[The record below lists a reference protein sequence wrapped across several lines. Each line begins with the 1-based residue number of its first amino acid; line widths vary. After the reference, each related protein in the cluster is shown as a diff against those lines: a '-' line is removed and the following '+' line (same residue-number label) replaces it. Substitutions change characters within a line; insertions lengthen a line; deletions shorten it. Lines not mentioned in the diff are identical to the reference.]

1 MTHPPLRH
9 GVAKP
14 PLRPVGGV
22 CAQETEDFVN
32 KRTIKL
38 SLSTVSLAILS
49 VAVQAQ
55 STQTTGLAA
64 AVQQAINQNPEV
76 TARLNALR
84 AAGNEVEVAR
94 GQYLPSV
101 DLSASV
107 GRDNDRITSRSP
119 ASQSLSRTGLALSAS
134 QILWNGMA
142 TTKEV
147 TRLDHARLT
156 RYFEFLGTTEETALE
171 ATRAYLDVER
181 YRKLVS
187 LAEDNYVQ
195 HKYAFNQ
202 LQTKFKAGVGR
213 GVDAE
218 QANARLALAESNL
231 TTEQANLHDV
241 STRYLRIVGDV
252 PAASTDNG
260 GADLSKGIPPSNL
273 ETIQQALAK
282 HPSISAAVENM
293 RAAQAQAQGVESSY
307 QPTVEARL
315 RTGVGNNFDGVQD
328 QKRDSSAEIVLN
340 WNLFNG
346 GSDKARVRQYA
357 DLLNQ
362 AADQRDRACRDVRQT
377 VAIAH
382 NDIRKLQDQLL
393 ALDRNVLAIE
403 KARDAYRQQFDIGQ
417 RSLLD
422 LLNAENELY
431 TAKRSYAN
439 AEFDLQL
446 AYARTQAARYSLTT
460 TLGLAPAADDTQDL
474 PQDWQAADDAA
485 QRCPVTAVD
494 VKAISLSDLDA
505 RARKLS
511 VPVMAAAPVAVAP
524 SAPAPAA
531 SPAVATVQQRLRDW
545 ADAWMAKDVDG
556 YLGFYAKDF
565 APSRS
570 TRAKWT
576 QERRRLVSKTGTI
589 ELTLDNIQSQAQG
602 DAVVTR
608 FDQKYTS
615 SNFQDRSVKVL
626 TWKQIDGKWV
636 IVKESN
642 R

>member
-1 MTHPPLRH
+1 M
-9 GVAKP
+9 
-14 PLRPVGGV
+14 
-22 CAQETEDFVN
+22 N
-32 KRTIKL
+32 KKTIKL
-38 SLSTVSLAILS
+38 SLSSLSLAILS
-49 VAVQAQ
+49 VAAHAQ
-55 STQTTGLAA
+55 STQPTGLAA
-64 AVQQAINQNPEV
+64 AVQQAINNNPDV

-84 AAGNEVEVAR
+84 AAANEVDVAR

-107 GRDNDRITSRSP
+107 GRDSDRITSRSP
-119 ASQSLSRTGLALSAS
+119 ASQSLSRNGLALSAS
-134 QILWNGMA
+134 QILWDGMA
-142 TTKEV
+142 TSKEV
-147 TRLDHARLT
+147 SRLGHARLT
-156 RYFEFLGTTEETALE
+156 RYFEFLGATEETALE

-195 HKYAFNQ
+195 HKYAFEQ

-241 STRYLRIVGDV
+241 SARYLRIVGDLP
-252 PAASTDNG
+252 PASSAAVNPQ
-260 GADLSKGIPPSNL
+260 LSKGILPANID
-273 ETIQQALAK
+273 TINQALAQ
-282 HPSISAAVENM
+282 HPSISAAIENL
-293 RAAQAQAQGVESSY
+293 RAAQAQAQGAESRY
-307 QPTVEARL
+307 QPTVEARV
-315 RTGVGNNFDGVQD
+315 RTGVGKNFDGVQD
-328 QKRDSSAEIVLN
+328 QKRDSSAEILLN

-357 DLLNQ
+357 DLINQ

-382 NDIRKLQDQLL
+382 NDIRKLQDQLV

-439 AEFDLQL
+439 AETDLQL
-446 AYARTQAARYSLTT
+446 AYARTQAAKYSLTS
-460 TLGLAPAADDTQDL
+460 TLGLSREAEGTQEL
-474 PQDWQAADDAA
+474 VQDWQAADDAA
-485 QRCPVTAVD
+485 QRCPVTAID
-494 VKAISLSDLDA
+494 VKATSLGELDA
-505 RARKLS
+505 RARKLA
-511 VPVMAAAPVAVAP
+511 VPALTAAPVVAAP
-524 SAPAPAA
+524 SAPAPVA

-556 YLGFYAKDF
+556 YLSFYAKDF

-570 TRAKWT
+570 TSAKWIA
-576 QERRRLVSKTGTI
+576 ERRRLVSKTGTI
-589 ELTLDNIQSQAQG
+589 ELTLDDIQTQAQG

-608 FDQKYTS
+608 FQQKYNS
-615 SNFQDRSVKVL
+615 SNYKDNSVKVL

>member
-1 MTHPPLRH
+1 
-9 GVAKP
+9 
-14 PLRPVGGV
+14 
-22 CAQETEDFVN
+22 VN
-32 KRTIKL
+32 HKTIKL
-38 SLSTVSLAILS
+38 SLSSLSLAILS
-49 VAVQAQ
+49 VTAHAQ
-55 STQTTGLAA
+55 STQATGLAA
-64 AVQQAINQNPEV
+64 AVQQAINNNPDV

-84 AAGNEVEVAR
+84 AAGNEVDVAR

-107 GRDNDRITSRSP
+107 GRDNDRITSRTP

-134 QILWNGMA
+134 QILWDGLA
-142 TTKEV
+142 TSKEV
-147 TRLDHARLT
+147 SRLGHARLT
-156 RYFEFLGTTEETALE
+156 RYFEFLGATEETALE

-195 HKYAFNQ
+195 HKYAFDQ

-241 STRYLRIVGDV
+241 SARYLRIVGEL
-252 PAASTDNG
+252 PAATTAVVDNQL
-260 GADLSKGIPPSNL
+260 LSKGIQPANVD
-273 ETIQQALAK
+273 TINQALAK
-282 HPSISAAVENM
+282 HPSISAAIENL
-293 RAAQAQAQGVESSY
+293 RAAQAQAQGAESRY
-307 QPTVEARL
+307 QPTVEARV
-315 RTGVGNNFDGVQD
+315 RTGVGKNFDGVQD
-328 QKRDSSAEIVLN
+328 QKRDSSAEILLN

-357 DLLNQ
+357 DLINQ

-382 NDIRKLQDQLL
+382 NDIRKLQDQLV

-439 AEFDLQL
+439 AESDLQL
-446 AYARTQAARYSLTT
+446 AYARTQAARHSLTS
-460 TLGLAPAADDTQDL
+460 TLGLSREADGTQEL
-474 PQDWQAADDAA
+474 VQDWQAANDAA
-485 QRCPVTAVD
+485 QRCPVTAID
-494 VKAISLSDLDA
+494 VKTTSLGELDA
-505 RARKLS
+505 RARKLA
-511 VPVMAAAPVAVAP
+511 VPTLTPAPVVAAP
-524 SAPAPAA
+524 SAPP
-531 SPAVATVQQRLRDW
+531 PAVTPAVSSVQQRLRDW
-545 ADAWMAKDVDG
+545 ADTWMAKDVEG
-556 YLGFYAKDF
+556 YLNFYAKDF
-565 APSRS
+565 TPTRS
-570 TRAKWT
+570 TSAKWIE
-576 QERRRLVSKTGTI
+576 ERRRLVSKTGKI
-589 ELTLDNIQSQAQG
+589 ELVLDNIQTQAQG

-608 FDQKYTS
+608 FEQKYNS
-615 SNFQDRSVKVL
+615 SNYKDVSIKVL
-626 TWKQIDGKWV
+626 TWKQIDGKWL

>member
-1 MTHPPLRH
+1 MN
-9 GVAKP
+9 
-14 PLRPVGGV
+14 
-22 CAQETEDFVN
+22 N
-32 KRTIKL
+32 KTIKL
-38 SLSTVSLAILS
+38 SLSALSLAILS
-49 VAVQAQ
+49 VAAHAQ
-55 STQTTGLAA
+55 STQPTGLAA
-64 AVQQAINQNPEV
+64 AVQQAINNNPDV

-84 AAGNEVEVAR
+84 AAGNEVDVAR

-107 GRDNDRITSRSP
+107 GRDSDRITSRSP

-142 TTKEV
+142 TSKEV
-147 TRLDHARLT
+147 SRLGHARLT
-156 RYFEFLGTTEETALE
+156 RYFEFLGATEDTALE

-181 YRKLVS
+181 YRKLVVQ
-187 LAEDNYVQ
+187 AEDNYVQ
-195 HKYAFNQ
+195 HKYAFDQ

-241 STRYLRIVGDV
+241 SARYLRIVGEL
-252 PAASTDNG
+252 PAATTGAVDNQ
-260 GADLSKGIPPSNL
+260 LSKGILPANVD
-273 ETIQQALAK
+273 TINQALAK
-282 HPSISAAVENM
+282 HPSISAAIENL
-293 RAAQAQAQGVESSY
+293 RAAQAQVQGAESRY

-315 RTGVGNNFDGVQD
+315 RTGVGKNFDGVQD
-328 QKRDSSAEIVLN
+328 QKRDSSAELLLN

-362 AADQRDRACRDVRQT
+362 AADQRDRACRDVRQN

-382 NDIRKLQDQLL
+382 NDIRKLQDQLV

-439 AEFDLQL
+439 AESDLQL
-446 AYARTQAARYSLTT
+446 AYARTQAAKHSLTS
-460 TLGLAPAADDTQDL
+460 TLGLSREADGTQEL
-474 PQDWQAADDAA
+474 VQDWQAADDAA
-485 QRCPVTAVD
+485 QRCPVTAID
-494 VKAISLSDLDA
+494 VKATSLGELDA
-505 RARKLS
+505 RARKLA
-511 VPVMAAAPVAVAP
+511 VPALAAAPVVAAP
-524 SAPAPAA
+524 SAPAPDA

-556 YLGFYAKDF
+556 YLSFYAKDF

-570 TRAKWT
+570 TSAKWI

-589 ELTLDNIQSQAQG
+589 ALTLDNIQTQAQG
-602 DAVVTR
+602 EAVVTR

-615 SNFQDRSVKVL
+615 NNYQDRSVKVL

>member
-1 MTHPPLRH
+1 M
-9 GVAKP
+9 
-14 PLRPVGGV
+14 
-22 CAQETEDFVN
+22 N
-32 KRTIKL
+32 KKTIKL
-38 SLSTVSLAILS
+38 SLSSLSLAILS
-49 VAVQAQ
+49 VAAHAQ
-55 STQTTGLAA
+55 STQPTGLAA
-64 AVQQAINQNPEV
+64 AVQQAINNNPDV

-84 AAGNEVEVAR
+84 AAANEVDVAR

-107 GRDNDRITSRSP
+107 GRDSDRITSRSP
-119 ASQSLSRTGLALSAS
+119 ASQSLSRNGLALSAS
-134 QILWNGMA
+134 QILWDGMA
-142 TTKEV
+142 TSKEV
-147 TRLDHARLT
+147 SRLGHARLT
-156 RYFEFLGTTEETALE
+156 RYFEFLGATEETALE

-195 HKYAFNQ
+195 HKYAFDQ

-241 STRYLRIVGDV
+241 SARYLRIVGDLP
-252 PAASTDNG
+252 PASSAAVNPQ
-260 GADLSKGIPPSNL
+260 LSKGILPANID
-273 ETIQQALAK
+273 TINQALAQ
-282 HPSISAAVENM
+282 HPSISAAIENL
-293 RAAQAQAQGVESSY
+293 RAAQAQAQGAESRY
-307 QPTVEARL
+307 QPTVEARV
-315 RTGVGNNFDGVQD
+315 RTGVGKNFDGVQD
-328 QKRDSSAEIVLN
+328 QKRDSSAEILLN

-357 DLLNQ
+357 DLINQ

-382 NDIRKLQDQLL
+382 NDIRKLQDQLV

-439 AEFDLQL
+439 AETDLQL
-446 AYARTQAARYSLTT
+446 AYARTQAAKYSLTS
-460 TLGLAPAADDTQDL
+460 TLGLSREAEGTQEL
-474 PQDWQAADDAA
+474 VQDWQAADDAA
-485 QRCPVTAVD
+485 QRCPVTAID
-494 VKAISLSDLDA
+494 VKATSLGELDA
-505 RARKLS
+505 RARKLA
-511 VPVMAAAPVAVAP
+511 VPALTAAPVVAAP
-524 SAPAPAA
+524 SAPAPVA

-556 YLGFYAKDF
+556 YLSFYAKDF

-570 TRAKWT
+570 TSAKWIA
-576 QERRRLVSKTGTI
+576 ERRRLVSKTGTI
-589 ELTLDNIQSQAQG
+589 ELTLDDIQTQAQG

-608 FDQKYTS
+608 FQQKYNS
-615 SNFQDRSVKVL
+615 SNYKDNSVKVL
-626 TWKQIDGKWV
+626 TWKQIDGKWL

>member
-1 MTHPPLRH
+1 MN
-9 GVAKP
+9 
-14 PLRPVGGV
+14 
-22 CAQETEDFVN
+22 N
-32 KRTIKL
+32 KTIKL
-38 SLSTVSLAILS
+38 SLSALSLAILS
-49 VAVQAQ
+49 VAAHAQ
-55 STQTTGLAA
+55 STQPTGLAA
-64 AVQQAINQNPEV
+64 AVQQAINNNPDV

-84 AAGNEVEVAR
+84 AAGNEVDVAR

-107 GRDNDRITSRSP
+107 GRDSDRITSRSP

-142 TTKEV
+142 TSKEV
-147 TRLDHARLT
+147 SRLGHARLT
-156 RYFEFLGTTEETALE
+156 RYFEFLGATEDTALE

-181 YRKLVS
+181 YRKLVVQ
-187 LAEDNYVQ
+187 AEDNYVQ
-195 HKYAFNQ
+195 HKYAFDQ

-241 STRYLRIVGDV
+241 SARYLRIVGEL
-252 PAASTDNG
+252 PAATTGAVDNQ
-260 GADLSKGIPPSNL
+260 LSKGILPANVD
-273 ETIQQALAK
+273 TINQALAK
-282 HPSISAAVENM
+282 HPSISAAIENL
-293 RAAQAQAQGVESSY
+293 RAAQAQVQGAESRY

-315 RTGVGNNFDGVQD
+315 RTGVGKNFDGVQD
-328 QKRDSSAEIVLN
+328 QKRDSSAELLLN

-362 AADQRDRACRDVRQT
+362 AADQRDRACRDVRQN

-382 NDIRKLQDQLL
+382 NDIRKLQDQLV

-439 AEFDLQL
+439 AESDLQL
-446 AYARTQAARYSLTT
+446 AYARTQAAKHSLTS
-460 TLGLAPAADDTQDL
+460 TLGLSREADGTQEL
-474 PQDWQAADDAA
+474 VQDWQAADDAA
-485 QRCPVTAVD
+485 QRCPVTAID
-494 VKAISLSDLDA
+494 VKATSLGELDA
-505 RARKLS
+505 RARKLA
-511 VPVMAAAPVAVAP
+511 VPALAAAPVVVTP
-524 SAPAPAA
+524 SAPAPDA

-556 YLGFYAKDF
+556 YLSFYAKDF

-570 TRAKWT
+570 TSAKWI

-589 ELTLDNIQSQAQG
+589 ALTLDNIQTQAQG

-615 SNFQDRSVKVL
+615 NNYQDRSVKVL

>member
-1 MTHPPLRH
+1 
-9 GVAKP
+9 
-14 PLRPVGGV
+14 
-22 CAQETEDFVN
+22 
-32 KRTIKL
+32 
-38 SLSTVSLAILS
+38 VSLAILS

>member
-1 MTHPPLRH
+1 M
-9 GVAKP
+9 
-14 PLRPVGGV
+14 
-22 CAQETEDFVN
+22 N
-32 KRTIKL
+32 KKTIKL
-38 SLSTVSLAILS
+38 SLSSLSLAILS
-49 VAVQAQ
+49 VAAHAQ
-55 STQTTGLAA
+55 STQPTGLAA
-64 AVQQAINQNPEV
+64 AVQQAINNNPDV

-84 AAGNEVEVAR
+84 AAANEVDVAR

-107 GRDNDRITSRSP
+107 GRDSDRITSRSP
-119 ASQSLSRTGLALSAS
+119 ASQSLSRNGLALSAS
-134 QILWNGMA
+134 QILWDGMA
-142 TTKEV
+142 TSKEV
-147 TRLDHARLT
+147 SRLGHARLT
-156 RYFEFLGTTEETALE
+156 RYFEFLGATEETALE

-195 HKYAFNQ
+195 HKYAFDQ

-241 STRYLRIVGDV
+241 SARYLRIVGDLP
-252 PAASTDNG
+252 PASSAAVNPQ
-260 GADLSKGIPPSNL
+260 LSKGILPANID
-273 ETIQQALAK
+273 TINQALAQ
-282 HPSISAAVENM
+282 HPSISAAIENL
-293 RAAQAQAQGVESSY
+293 RAAQAQAQGAESRY
-307 QPTVEARL
+307 QPTVEARV
-315 RTGVGNNFDGVQD
+315 RTGVGKNFDGVQD
-328 QKRDSSAEIVLN
+328 QKRDSSAEILLN

-357 DLLNQ
+357 DLINQ

-382 NDIRKLQDQLL
+382 NDIRKLQDQLV

-439 AEFDLQL
+439 AETDLQL
-446 AYARTQAARYSLTT
+446 AYARTQAAKYSLTS
-460 TLGLAPAADDTQDL
+460 TLGLSREAEGTQEL
-474 PQDWQAADDAA
+474 VQDWQAADDAA
-485 QRCPVTAVD
+485 QRCPVTAID
-494 VKAISLSDLDA
+494 VKATSLGELDA
-505 RARKLS
+505 RARKLA
-511 VPVMAAAPVAVAP
+511 VPALTAAPVVAAP
-524 SAPAPAA
+524 SAPAPVA

-556 YLGFYAKDF
+556 YLSFYAKDF

-570 TRAKWT
+570 TSAKWIA
-576 QERRRLVSKTGTI
+576 ERRRLVSKTGTI
-589 ELTLDNIQSQAQG
+589 ALTLDDIQTQAQG

-608 FDQKYTS
+608 FQQKYNS
-615 SNFQDRSVKVL
+615 SNYKDNSVKVL
-626 TWKQIDGKWV
+626 TWKQIDGKWL

>member
-1 MTHPPLRH
+1 MSAL
-9 GVAKP
+9 
-14 PLRPVGGV
+14 
-22 CAQETEDFVN
+22 
-32 KRTIKL
+32 
-38 SLSTVSLAILS
+38 SLAILS
-49 VAVQAQ
+49 VAAHAQ
-55 STQTTGLAA
+55 STQPTGLAA
-64 AVQQAINQNPEV
+64 AVQQAINNNPDV

-84 AAGNEVEVAR
+84 AAGNEVDVAR

-107 GRDNDRITSRSP
+107 GRDSDRITSRSP

-142 TTKEV
+142 TSKEV
-147 TRLDHARLT
+147 SRLGHARLT
-156 RYFEFLGTTEETALE
+156 RYFEFLGATEDTALE

-181 YRKLVS
+181 YRKLVVQ
-187 LAEDNYVQ
+187 AEDNYVQ
-195 HKYAFNQ
+195 HKYAFDQ

-241 STRYLRIVGDV
+241 SARYLRIVGEL
-252 PAASTDNG
+252 PAATTGAVDNQ
-260 GADLSKGIPPSNL
+260 LSKGILPANVD
-273 ETIQQALAK
+273 TINQALAK
-282 HPSISAAVENM
+282 HPSISAAIENL
-293 RAAQAQAQGVESSY
+293 RAAQAQVQGAESRY

-315 RTGVGNNFDGVQD
+315 RTGVGKNFDGVQD
-328 QKRDSSAEIVLN
+328 QKRDSSAELLLN

-362 AADQRDRACRDVRQT
+362 TADQRDRACRDVRQN

-382 NDIRKLQDQLL
+382 NDIRKLQDQLV

-439 AEFDLQL
+439 AESDLQL
-446 AYARTQAARYSLTT
+446 AYARTQAAKHSLTS
-460 TLGLAPAADDTQDL
+460 TLGLSREADGTQEL
-474 PQDWQAADDAA
+474 VQDWQAADDAA
-485 QRCPVTAVD
+485 QRCPVTAID
-494 VKAISLSDLDA
+494 VKATSLGELDA
-505 RARKLS
+505 RARKLA
-511 VPVMAAAPVAVAP
+511 VPALAAAPVVVTP
-524 SAPAPAA
+524 SAPAPDA

-556 YLGFYAKDF
+556 YLSFYAKDF

-570 TRAKWT
+570 TSAKWI

-589 ELTLDNIQSQAQG
+589 ALTLDNIQTQAQG

-615 SNFQDRSVKVL
+615 NNYQDRSVKVL

>member
-1 MTHPPLRH
+1 M
-9 GVAKP
+9 
-14 PLRPVGGV
+14 
-22 CAQETEDFVN
+22 
-32 KRTIKL
+32 
-38 SLSTVSLAILS
+38 
-49 VAVQAQ
+49 
-55 STQTTGLAA
+55 
-64 AVQQAINQNPEV
+64 
-76 TARLNALR
+76 NALR
-84 AAGNEVEVAR
+84 AAANEVDVAR

-107 GRDNDRITSRSP
+107 GRDSDRITSRSP
-119 ASQSLSRTGLALSAS
+119 ASQSLSRNGLALSAS
-134 QILWNGMA
+134 QILWDGMA
-142 TTKEV
+142 TSKEV
-147 TRLDHARLT
+147 SRLGHARLT
-156 RYFEFLGTTEETALE
+156 RYFEFLGATEETALE

-195 HKYAFNQ
+195 HKYAFDQ

-241 STRYLRIVGDV
+241 SARYLRIVGDLP
-252 PAASTDNG
+252 PASSAAVNPQ
-260 GADLSKGIPPSNL
+260 LSKGILPANID
-273 ETIQQALAK
+273 TINQALAQ
-282 HPSISAAVENM
+282 HPSISAAIENL
-293 RAAQAQAQGVESSY
+293 RAAQAQAQGAESRY
-307 QPTVEARL
+307 QPTVEARV
-315 RTGVGNNFDGVQD
+315 RTGVGKNFDGVQD
-328 QKRDSSAEIVLN
+328 QKRDSSAEILLN

-357 DLLNQ
+357 DLINQ

-382 NDIRKLQDQLL
+382 NDIRKLQDQLV

-439 AEFDLQL
+439 AETDLQL
-446 AYARTQAARYSLTT
+446 AYARTQAAKYSLTS
-460 TLGLAPAADDTQDL
+460 TLGLSREAEGTQEL
-474 PQDWQAADDAA
+474 VQDWQAADDAA
-485 QRCPVTAVD
+485 QRCPVTAID
-494 VKAISLSDLDA
+494 VKATSLGELDA
-505 RARKLS
+505 RARKLA
-511 VPVMAAAPVAVAP
+511 VPALTAAPVVAAP
-524 SAPAPAA
+524 SAPAPVA

-556 YLGFYAKDF
+556 YLSFYAKDF

-570 TRAKWT
+570 TSAKWIA
-576 QERRRLVSKTGTI
+576 ERRRLVSKTGTI
-589 ELTLDNIQSQAQG
+589 ELTLDDIQTQAQG

-608 FDQKYTS
+608 FQQKYNS
-615 SNFQDRSVKVL
+615 SNYKDNSVKVL

>member
-1 MTHPPLRH
+1 M
-9 GVAKP
+9 
-14 PLRPVGGV
+14 
-22 CAQETEDFVN
+22 N
-32 KRTIKL
+32 KKTIKL
-38 SLSTVSLAILS
+38 SLSSLSLAILS
-49 VAVQAQ
+49 VAAHAQ
-55 STQTTGLAA
+55 STQPTGLAA
-64 AVQQAINQNPEV
+64 AVQQAINNNPDV

-84 AAGNEVEVAR
+84 AAANEVDVAR

-107 GRDNDRITSRSP
+107 GRDSDRITSRSP
-119 ASQSLSRTGLALSAS
+119 ASQSLSRNGLALSAS
-134 QILWNGMA
+134 QILWDGMA
-142 TTKEV
+142 TSKEV
-147 TRLDHARLT
+147 SRLGHARLT
-156 RYFEFLGTTEETALE
+156 RYFEFLGATEETALE

-195 HKYAFNQ
+195 HKYAFDQ

-241 STRYLRIVGDV
+241 SARYLRIVGDL
-252 PAASTDNG
+252 PTASSAAVNPQ
-260 GADLSKGIPPSNL
+260 LSKGILPANID
-273 ETIQQALAK
+273 TINQALAQ
-282 HPSISAAVENM
+282 HPSISAAIENL
-293 RAAQAQAQGVESSY
+293 RAAQAQAQGAESRY
-307 QPTVEARL
+307 QPTVEARV
-315 RTGVGNNFDGVQD
+315 RTGVGKNFDGVQD
-328 QKRDSSAEIVLN
+328 QKRDSSAEILLN

-357 DLLNQ
+357 DLINQ

-382 NDIRKLQDQLL
+382 NDIRKLQDQLV

-439 AEFDLQL
+439 AETDLQL
-446 AYARTQAARYSLTT
+446 AYARTQAAKYSLTS
-460 TLGLAPAADDTQDL
+460 TLGLSREADGTQEL
-474 PQDWQAADDAA
+474 VQDWQAADDAA
-485 QRCPVTAVD
+485 QRCPVTAID
-494 VKAISLSDLDA
+494 VKATSLGELDA
-505 RARKLS
+505 RARKLA
-511 VPVMAAAPVAVAP
+511 VPALTAAPVVAAP
-524 SAPAPAA
+524 SAPAPVA

-556 YLGFYAKDF
+556 YLSFYAKDF

-570 TRAKWT
+570 TSAKWIA
-576 QERRRLVSKTGTI
+576 ERRRLVSKTGTI
-589 ELTLDNIQSQAQG
+589 KLTLDDIQTQAQG

-608 FDQKYTS
+608 FQQKYNS
-615 SNFQDRSVKVL
+615 SNYKDNSVKVL
-626 TWKQIDGKWV
+626 TWKQIDGKWL

>member
-1 MTHPPLRH
+1 MN
-9 GVAKP
+9 
-14 PLRPVGGV
+14 
-22 CAQETEDFVN
+22 N
-32 KRTIKL
+32 KTIKL
-38 SLSTVSLAILS
+38 SLSALSLAILS
-49 VAVQAQ
+49 VAAHAQ
-55 STQTTGLAA
+55 STQPTGLAA
-64 AVQQAINQNPEV
+64 AVQQAINNNPDV

-84 AAGNEVEVAR
+84 AAGNEVDVAR

-107 GRDNDRITSRSP
+107 GRDSDRITSRSP

-142 TTKEV
+142 TSKEV
-147 TRLDHARLT
+147 SRLGHARLT
-156 RYFEFLGTTEETALE
+156 RYFEFLGATEDTALE

-181 YRKLVS
+181 YRKLVVQ
-187 LAEDNYVQ
+187 AEDNYVQ
-195 HKYAFNQ
+195 HKYAFDQ

-241 STRYLRIVGDV
+241 SARYLRIVGEL
-252 PAASTDNG
+252 PAATTGAVDNQ
-260 GADLSKGIPPSNL
+260 LSKGILPANVD
-273 ETIQQALAK
+273 TINQALAK
-282 HPSISAAVENM
+282 HPSISAAIENL
-293 RAAQAQAQGVESSY
+293 RAAQAQVQAAESRY

-315 RTGVGNNFDGVQD
+315 RTGVGKNFDGVQD
-328 QKRDSSAEIVLN
+328 QKRDSSAELLLN

-362 AADQRDRACRDVRQT
+362 AADQRDRACRDVRQN

-382 NDIRKLQDQLL
+382 NDIRKLQDQLV

-439 AEFDLQL
+439 AESDLQL
-446 AYARTQAARYSLTT
+446 AYARTQAAKHSLTS
-460 TLGLAPAADDTQDL
+460 TLGLSREADGTQEL
-474 PQDWQAADDAA
+474 VQDWQAADDAA
-485 QRCPVTAVD
+485 QRCPVTAID
-494 VKAISLSDLDA
+494 VKATSLGELDA
-505 RARKLS
+505 RARKLA
-511 VPVMAAAPVAVAP
+511 VPALAAAPVVAAP
-524 SAPAPAA
+524 SAPAPDA

-556 YLGFYAKDF
+556 YLSFYAKDF

-570 TRAKWT
+570 TSAKWI

-589 ELTLDNIQSQAQG
+589 ALTLDNIQTQAQG
-602 DAVVTR
+602 EAVVTR

-615 SNFQDRSVKVL
+615 NNYQDRSVKVL

>member
-1 MTHPPLRH
+1 MNH
-9 GVAKP
+9 K
-14 PLRPVGGV
+14 
-22 CAQETEDFVN
+22 
-32 KRTIKL
+32 TIKL
-38 SLSTVSLAILS
+38 SLSSLSLAILS
-49 VAVQAQ
+49 VTAHAQ
-55 STQTTGLAA
+55 STQATGLAA
-64 AVQQAINQNPEV
+64 AVQQAINNNPDV

-84 AAGNEVEVAR
+84 AAGNEVDVAR

-107 GRDNDRITSRSP
+107 GRDNDRITSRTP

-134 QILWNGMA
+134 QILWDGLA
-142 TTKEV
+142 TSKEV
-147 TRLDHARLT
+147 SRLGHARLT
-156 RYFEFLGTTEETALE
+156 RYFEFLGATEETALE

-195 HKYAFNQ
+195 HKYAFDQ

-241 STRYLRIVGDV
+241 SARYLRIVGEL
-252 PAASTDNG
+252 PAATTAVVDNQL
-260 GADLSKGIPPSNL
+260 LSKGIQPANVD
-273 ETIQQALAK
+273 TINQALAK
-282 HPSISAAVENM
+282 HPSISAAIENL
-293 RAAQAQAQGVESSY
+293 RAAQAQAQGAESRY
-307 QPTVEARL
+307 QPTVEARV
-315 RTGVGNNFDGVQD
+315 RTGVGKNFDGVQD
-328 QKRDSSAEIVLN
+328 QKRDSSAEILLN

-357 DLLNQ
+357 DLINQ

-382 NDIRKLQDQLL
+382 NDIRKLQDQLV

-439 AEFDLQL
+439 AESDLQL
-446 AYARTQAARYSLTT
+446 AYARTQAARHSLTS
-460 TLGLAPAADDTQDL
+460 TLGLSREADGTQEL
-474 PQDWQAADDAA
+474 VQDWQAANDAA
-485 QRCPVTAVD
+485 QRCPVTAID
-494 VKAISLSDLDA
+494 VKTTSLGELDA
-505 RARKLS
+505 RARKLA
-511 VPVMAAAPVAVAP
+511 VPTLTPAPVVAAP
-524 SAPAPAA
+524 SAPT
-531 SPAVATVQQRLRDW
+531 PAVTPAVSSVQQRLRDW
-545 ADAWMAKDVDG
+545 ADTWMAKDVEG
-556 YLGFYAKDF
+556 YLNFYAKEF
-565 APSRS
+565 TPTRS
-570 TRAKWT
+570 TSAKWIE
-576 QERRRLVSKTGTI
+576 ERRRLVSKTGKI
-589 ELTLDNIQSQAQG
+589 ELVLDNIQTQAQG

-608 FDQKYTS
+608 FEQKYNS
-615 SNFQDRSVKVL
+615 SNYKDVSIKVL
-626 TWKQIDGKWV
+626 TWKQIDGKWL

>member
-1 MTHPPLRH
+1 M
-9 GVAKP
+9 
-14 PLRPVGGV
+14 
-22 CAQETEDFVN
+22 N
-32 KRTIKL
+32 KKTIKL
-38 SLSTVSLAILS
+38 SLSSLSLAILS
-49 VAVQAQ
+49 VAAHAQ
-55 STQTTGLAA
+55 STQPTGLAA
-64 AVQQAINQNPEV
+64 AVQQAINNNPDV

-84 AAGNEVEVAR
+84 AAANEVDVAR

-107 GRDNDRITSRSP
+107 GRDSDRITSRSP
-119 ASQSLSRTGLALSAS
+119 ASQSLSRNGLALSAS
-134 QILWNGMA
+134 QILWDGMA
-142 TTKEV
+142 TSKEV
-147 TRLDHARLT
+147 SRLGHARLT
-156 RYFEFLGTTEETALE
+156 RYFEFLGATEETALE

-195 HKYAFNQ
+195 HKYAFDQ

-241 STRYLRIVGDV
+241 SARYLRIVGDLP
-252 PAASTDNG
+252 PASSAAVNPQ
-260 GADLSKGIPPSNL
+260 LSKGILPA
-273 ETIQQALAK
+273 TIDTINQALAQ
-282 HPSISAAVENM
+282 HPSISAAIENL
-293 RAAQAQAQGVESSY
+293 RAAQAQAQGAESRY
-307 QPTVEARL
+307 QPTVEARV
-315 RTGVGNNFDGVQD
+315 RTGVGKNFDGVQD
-328 QKRDSSAEIVLN
+328 QKRDSSAEILLN

-357 DLLNQ
+357 DLINQ

-382 NDIRKLQDQLL
+382 NDIRKLQDQLV

-439 AEFDLQL
+439 AETDLQL
-446 AYARTQAARYSLTT
+446 AYARTQAAKYSLTS
-460 TLGLAPAADDTQDL
+460 TLGLSREADGTQEL
-474 PQDWQAADDAA
+474 VQDWQAADDAA
-485 QRCPVTAVD
+485 QRCPVTAID
-494 VKAISLSDLDA
+494 VKATSLGELDA
-505 RARKLS
+505 RARKLA
-511 VPVMAAAPVAVAP
+511 VPALTAAPVVAAP
-524 SAPAPAA
+524 SAPAPVA

-556 YLGFYAKDF
+556 YLSFYAKDF

-570 TRAKWT
+570 TSAKWIA
-576 QERRRLVSKTGTI
+576 ERRRLVSKTGTI
-589 ELTLDNIQSQAQG
+589 ELTLDDIQTQAQG

-608 FDQKYTS
+608 FQQKYNS
-615 SNFQDRSVKVL
+615 SNYKDNSVKVL

>member
-1 MTHPPLRH
+1 M
-9 GVAKP
+9 
-14 PLRPVGGV
+14 
-22 CAQETEDFVN
+22 N
-32 KRTIKL
+32 KKTIKL
-38 SLSTVSLAILS
+38 SLSSLSLAILS
-49 VAVQAQ
+49 VAAHAQ
-55 STQTTGLAA
+55 STQPTGLAA
-64 AVQQAINQNPEV
+64 AVQQAINNNPDV

-84 AAGNEVEVAR
+84 AAANEVDVAR

-107 GRDNDRITSRSP
+107 GRDSDRITSRSP
-119 ASQSLSRTGLALSAS
+119 ASQSLSRNGLALSAS
-134 QILWNGMA
+134 QILWDGMA
-142 TTKEV
+142 TSKEV
-147 TRLDHARLT
+147 SRLGHARLT
-156 RYFEFLGTTEETALE
+156 RYFEFLGATEETALE

-195 HKYAFNQ
+195 HKYAFDQ

-241 STRYLRIVGDV
+241 SARYLRIVGDL
-252 PAASTDNG
+252 PTASSAAVNPQ
-260 GADLSKGIPPSNL
+260 LSKGILPANID
-273 ETIQQALAK
+273 TINQALAQ
-282 HPSISAAVENM
+282 HPSISAAIENL
-293 RAAQAQAQGVESSY
+293 RAAQAQAQGAESRY
-307 QPTVEARL
+307 QPTVEARV
-315 RTGVGNNFDGVQD
+315 RTGVGKNFDGVQD
-328 QKRDSSAEIVLN
+328 QKRDSSAEILLN

-357 DLLNQ
+357 DLINQ

-382 NDIRKLQDQLL
+382 NDIRKLQDQLV

-439 AEFDLQL
+439 AETDLQL
-446 AYARTQAARYSLTT
+446 AYARTQAAKYSLTS
-460 TLGLAPAADDTQDL
+460 TLGLSREAEGTQEL
-474 PQDWQAADDAA
+474 VQDWQAADDAA
-485 QRCPVTAVD
+485 QRCPVTAID
-494 VKAISLSDLDA
+494 VKATSLGELDA
-505 RARKLS
+505 RARKLA
-511 VPVMAAAPVAVAP
+511 VPALTAAPVVAAP
-524 SAPAPAA
+524 SAPAPVA

-556 YLGFYAKDF
+556 YLSFYAKDF

-570 TRAKWT
+570 TSAKWIA
-576 QERRRLVSKTGTI
+576 ERRRLVSKTGTI
-589 ELTLDNIQSQAQG
+589 KLTLDDIQTQAQG

-608 FDQKYTS
+608 FQQKYNS
-615 SNFQDRSVKVL
+615 SNYKDNSVKVL
-626 TWKQIDGKWV
+626 TWKQIDGKWL

>member
-1 MTHPPLRH
+1 M
-9 GVAKP
+9 
-14 PLRPVGGV
+14 
-22 CAQETEDFVN
+22 N
-32 KRTIKL
+32 KKTIKL
-38 SLSTVSLAILS
+38 SLSSLSLAILS
-49 VAVQAQ
+49 VAAHAQ
-55 STQTTGLAA
+55 STQPTGLAA
-64 AVQQAINQNPEV
+64 AVQQAINNNPDV

-84 AAGNEVEVAR
+84 AAANEVDVAR

-107 GRDNDRITSRSP
+107 GRDSDRITSRSP
-119 ASQSLSRTGLALSAS
+119 ASQSLSRNGLALSAS
-134 QILWNGMA
+134 QILWDGMA
-142 TTKEV
+142 TSKEV
-147 TRLDHARLT
+147 SRLGHARLT
-156 RYFEFLGTTEETALE
+156 RYFEFLGATEETALE

-195 HKYAFNQ
+195 HKYAFDQ

-213 GVDAE
+213 GADAE

-241 STRYLRIVGDV
+241 SARYLRIVGDLP
-252 PAASTDNG
+252 PASSAAVNPQ
-260 GADLSKGIPPSNL
+260 LSKGILPANID
-273 ETIQQALAK
+273 TINQALAQ
-282 HPSISAAVENM
+282 HPSISAAIENL
-293 RAAQAQAQGVESSY
+293 RAAQAQAQGAESRY
-307 QPTVEARL
+307 QPTVEARV
-315 RTGVGNNFDGVQD
+315 RTGVGKNFDGVQD
-328 QKRDSSAEIVLN
+328 QKRDSSAEILLN

-357 DLLNQ
+357 DLINQ

-382 NDIRKLQDQLL
+382 NDIRKLQDQLV

-422 LLNAENELY
+422 LLNTENELY

-439 AEFDLQL
+439 AETDLQL
-446 AYARTQAARYSLTT
+446 AYARTQAAKYSLTS
-460 TLGLAPAADDTQDL
+460 TLGLSREAEGTQEL
-474 PQDWQAADDAA
+474 VQDWQAADDAA
-485 QRCPVTAVD
+485 QRCPVTAID
-494 VKAISLSDLDA
+494 VKATSLGELDA
-505 RARKLS
+505 RARKLA
-511 VPVMAAAPVAVAP
+511 VPALTAAPVVAAP
-524 SAPAPAA
+524 SAPAPVA

-556 YLGFYAKDF
+556 YLSFYAKDF

-570 TRAKWT
+570 TSAKWIA
-576 QERRRLVSKTGTI
+576 ERRRLVSKTGTI
-589 ELTLDNIQSQAQG
+589 ELTLDDIQTQAQG

-608 FDQKYTS
+608 FQQKYNS
-615 SNFQDRSVKVL
+615 SNYKDNSVKVL
-626 TWKQIDGKWV
+626 TWKQIDGKWL

>member
-1 MTHPPLRH
+1 MD
-9 GVAKP
+9 K
-14 PLRPVGGV
+14 
-22 CAQETEDFVN
+22 
-32 KRTIKL
+32 KTIKL
-38 SLSTVSLAILS
+38 SLSSLSLAILS
-49 VAVQAQ
+49 VAAHAQ
-55 STQTTGLAA
+55 STQPTGLAA
-64 AVQQAINQNPEV
+64 AVQQAINNNPDV

-84 AAGNEVEVAR
+84 AAANEVDVAR

-107 GRDNDRITSRSP
+107 GRDSDRITSRSP
-119 ASQSLSRTGLALSAS
+119 ASQSLSRNGLALSAS

-142 TTKEV
+142 TSKEV
-147 TRLDHARLT
+147 SRLGHARLT
-156 RYFEFLGTTEETALE
+156 RHFEFLGATEETALE

-195 HKYAFNQ
+195 HKYAFDQ

-241 STRYLRIVGDV
+241 SARYLRIVGDLP
-252 PAASTDNG
+252 PASSAAVNPQ
-260 GADLSKGIPPSNL
+260 LSKGILPANID
-273 ETIQQALAK
+273 TINQALAQ
-282 HPSISAAVENM
+282 HPSISAAIENL
-293 RAAQAQAQGVESSY
+293 RAAQAQAQGAESRY
-307 QPTVEARL
+307 QPTVEARV
-315 RTGVGNNFDGVQD
+315 RTGVGKNFDGVQD
-328 QKRDSSAEIVLN
+328 QKRDSSAEILLN

-357 DLLNQ
+357 DLINQ

-382 NDIRKLQDQLL
+382 NDIRKLQDQLV

-417 RSLLD
+417 RSLVD

-439 AEFDLQL
+439 AETDLQL
-446 AYARTQAARYSLTT
+446 AYARTQAAKYSLTS
-460 TLGLAPAADDTQDL
+460 TLGLSREAEGTQEL
-474 PQDWQAADDAA
+474 VQDWQAADDAA
-485 QRCPVTAVD
+485 QRCPVTAID
-494 VKAISLSDLDA
+494 VKATSLGELDA
-505 RARKLS
+505 RARKLA
-511 VPVMAAAPVAVAP
+511 VPALTAAPVVAAP
-524 SAPAPAA
+524 SAPAPVA

-556 YLGFYAKDF
+556 YLSFYAKDF

-570 TRAKWT
+570 TSAKWIA
-576 QERRRLVSKTGTI
+576 ERRRLVSKTGTI
-589 ELTLDNIQSQAQG
+589 ELTLDDIQTQAQG

-608 FDQKYTS
+608 FQQKYNS
-615 SNFQDRSVKVL
+615 SNYKDNSVKVL
-626 TWKQIDGKWV
+626 TWKQIDGKWL

>member
-1 MTHPPLRH
+1 M
-9 GVAKP
+9 
-14 PLRPVGGV
+14 
-22 CAQETEDFVN
+22 N
-32 KRTIKL
+32 KKTIKL
-38 SLSTVSLAILS
+38 SLSSLSLAILS
-49 VAVQAQ
+49 VAAHAQ
-55 STQTTGLAA
+55 STQPTGLAA
-64 AVQQAINQNPEV
+64 AVQQAINNNPDV

-84 AAGNEVEVAR
+84 AAANEVDVAR

-107 GRDNDRITSRSP
+107 GRDSDRITSRSP
-119 ASQSLSRTGLALSAS
+119 ASQSLSRNGLALSAS
-134 QILWNGMA
+134 QILWDGMA
-142 TTKEV
+142 TSKEV
-147 TRLDHARLT
+147 SRLGHARLT
-156 RYFEFLGTTEETALE
+156 RYFEFLGATEETALE

-195 HKYAFNQ
+195 HKYAFDQ

-241 STRYLRIVGDV
+241 SARYLRIVGDLP
-252 PAASTDNG
+252 PASSAAVNPQ
-260 GADLSKGIPPSNL
+260 LSKGILPANID
-273 ETIQQALAK
+273 TINQALAQ
-282 HPSISAAVENM
+282 HPSISAAIENL
-293 RAAQAQAQGVESSY
+293 RAAQAQAQGAESRY
-307 QPTVEARL
+307 QPTVEARV
-315 RTGVGNNFDGVQD
+315 RTGVGKNFDGVQD
-328 QKRDSSAEIVLN
+328 QKRDSSAEILLN

-357 DLLNQ
+357 DLINQ

-382 NDIRKLQDQLL
+382 NDIRKLQDQLV

-439 AEFDLQL
+439 AETDLQL
-446 AYARTQAARYSLTT
+446 AYARTQAAKYSLTS
-460 TLGLAPAADDTQDL
+460 TLGLSREAEGTQEL
-474 PQDWQAADDAA
+474 VQDWQAADDAA
-485 QRCPVTAVD
+485 QRCPVTAID
-494 VKAISLSDLDA
+494 VKATSLGELDA
-505 RARKLS
+505 RARKLA
-511 VPVMAAAPVAVAP
+511 VPALTAAPVVAAP
-524 SAPAPAA
+524 SAPAPVA

-556 YLGFYAKDF
+556 YLSFYAKDF

-570 TRAKWT
+570 TSAKWIA
-576 QERRRLVSKTGTI
+576 ERRRLVSKTGTI
-589 ELTLDNIQSQAQG
+589 VLTLDDIQTQAQG

-608 FDQKYTS
+608 FQQKYNS
-615 SNFQDRSVKVL
+615 SNYKDNSVKVL
-626 TWKQIDGKWV
+626 TWKQIDGKWL

>member
-1 MTHPPLRH
+1 M
-9 GVAKP
+9 
-14 PLRPVGGV
+14 
-22 CAQETEDFVN
+22 N
-32 KRTIKL
+32 KKTIKL
-38 SLSTVSLAILS
+38 SLSSLSLAILS
-49 VAVQAQ
+49 VAAHAQ
-55 STQTTGLAA
+55 STQPTGLAA
-64 AVQQAINQNPEV
+64 AVQQAINNNPDV

-84 AAGNEVEVAR
+84 AAANEVDVAR

-107 GRDNDRITSRSP
+107 GRDSDRITSRSP
-119 ASQSLSRTGLALSAS
+119 ASQSLSRNGLALSAS
-134 QILWNGMA
+134 QILWDGMA
-142 TTKEV
+142 TSKEV
-147 TRLDHARLT
+147 SRLGHARLT
-156 RYFEFLGTTEETALE
+156 RYFEFLGATEETALE

-195 HKYAFNQ
+195 HKYAFDQ

-241 STRYLRIVGDV
+241 SARYLRIVGDLP
-252 PAASTDNG
+252 PASSAAVNPQ
-260 GADLSKGIPPSNL
+260 LSKGILPANID
-273 ETIQQALAK
+273 TINQALAQ
-282 HPSISAAVENM
+282 HPSISAAIENL
-293 RAAQAQAQGVESSY
+293 RAAQAQAQGAESRY
-307 QPTVEARL
+307 QPTVEARV
-315 RTGVGNNFDGVQD
+315 RTGVGKNFDGVQD
-328 QKRDSSAEIVLN
+328 QKRDSSAEILLN

-357 DLLNQ
+357 DLINQ

-382 NDIRKLQDQLL
+382 NDIRKLQDQLV

-439 AEFDLQL
+439 AETDLQL
-446 AYARTQAARYSLTT
+446 AYARTQAAKYSLTS
-460 TLGLAPAADDTQDL
+460 TLGLSRQADGTQEL
-474 PQDWQAADDAA
+474 VQDWQAADDAA
-485 QRCPVTAVD
+485 QRCPVTAID
-494 VKAISLSDLDA
+494 VKATSLGELDA
-505 RARKLS
+505 RARKLA
-511 VPVMAAAPVAVAP
+511 VPALTAAPVVAAP
-524 SAPAPAA
+524 SAPAPVA

-556 YLGFYAKDF
+556 YLSFYAKDF

-570 TRAKWT
+570 TSAKWIA
-576 QERRRLVSKTGTI
+576 ERRRLVSKTGTI
-589 ELTLDNIQSQAQG
+589 ELTLDDIQTQAQG

-608 FDQKYTS
+608 FQQKYNS
-615 SNFQDRSVKVL
+615 SNYKDNSVKVL

>member
-1 MTHPPLRH
+1 M
-9 GVAKP
+9 
-14 PLRPVGGV
+14 
-22 CAQETEDFVN
+22 N
-32 KRTIKL
+32 KKTIKL
-38 SLSTVSLAILS
+38 SLSSLSLAILS
-49 VAVQAQ
+49 VAAHAQ
-55 STQTTGLAA
+55 STQPTGLAA
-64 AVQQAINQNPEV
+64 AVQQAINNNPDV

-84 AAGNEVEVAR
+84 AAAYEVDVAR

-107 GRDNDRITSRSP
+107 GRDSDRITSRSP
-119 ASQSLSRTGLALSAS
+119 ASQSLSRNGLALSAS
-134 QILWNGMA
+134 QILWDGMA
-142 TTKEV
+142 TSKEV
-147 TRLDHARLT
+147 SRLGHARLT
-156 RYFEFLGTTEETALE
+156 RYFEFLGATEETALE

-195 HKYAFNQ
+195 HKYAFDQ

-241 STRYLRIVGDV
+241 SARYLRIVGDLP
-252 PAASTDNG
+252 PASSAAVNPQ
-260 GADLSKGIPPSNL
+260 LSKGILPANID
-273 ETIQQALAK
+273 TINQALAQ
-282 HPSISAAVENM
+282 HPSISAAIENL
-293 RAAQAQAQGVESSY
+293 RAAQAQAQGAESRY
-307 QPTVEARL
+307 QPTVEARV
-315 RTGVGNNFDGVQD
+315 RTGVGKNFDGVQD
-328 QKRDSSAEIVLN
+328 QKRDSSAEILLN

-357 DLLNQ
+357 DLINQ

-382 NDIRKLQDQLL
+382 NDIRKLQDQLV

-439 AEFDLQL
+439 AETDLQL
-446 AYARTQAARYSLTT
+446 AYARTQAAKYSLTS
-460 TLGLAPAADDTQDL
+460 TLGLSREAEGTQEL
-474 PQDWQAADDAA
+474 VQDWQAADDAA
-485 QRCPVTAVD
+485 QRCPVTAID
-494 VKAISLSDLDA
+494 VKATSLGELDA
-505 RARKLS
+505 RARKLA
-511 VPVMAAAPVAVAP
+511 VPALTAAPVVAAP
-524 SAPAPAA
+524 SAPAPVA

-556 YLGFYAKDF
+556 YLSFYAKDF

-570 TRAKWT
+570 TSAKWIA
-576 QERRRLVSKTGTI
+576 ERRRLVSKTGTI
-589 ELTLDNIQSQAQG
+589 ELTLDDIQTQAQG

-608 FDQKYTS
+608 FQQKYNS
-615 SNFQDRSVKVL
+615 SNYKDNSVKVL

>member
-1 MTHPPLRH
+1 M
-9 GVAKP
+9 
-14 PLRPVGGV
+14 
-22 CAQETEDFVN
+22 N
-32 KRTIKL
+32 KKTIKL
-38 SLSTVSLAILS
+38 SLSSLSLAILS
-49 VAVQAQ
+49 VTAQAQ
-55 STQTTGLAA
+55 STQPTGLAA
-64 AVQQAINQNPEV
+64 AVQQAINNNPEV

-84 AAGNEVEVAR
+84 AAANEVDVAR

-107 GRDNDRITSRSP
+107 GRDSDRITSRTP
-119 ASQSLSRTGLALSAS
+119 TSQSLSRTGLSLSAS
-134 QILWNGMA
+134 QILWDGMA
-142 TTKEV
+142 TSKEV
-147 TRLDHARLT
+147 TRLGHARLT
-156 RYFEFLGTTEETALE
+156 RYFEFLGATEETALE
-171 ATRAYLDVER
+171 AARAYLDVER
-181 YRKLVS
+181 YRKLVV

-195 HKYAFNQ
+195 HKYAFDQ

-241 STRYLRIVGDV
+241 SARYLRIVGDV
-252 PAASTDNG
+252 PAATS
-260 GADLSKGIPPSNL
+260 GAVGSQLSKGILPANID
-273 ETIQQALAK
+273 TINQALAK
-282 HPSISAAVENM
+282 HPSISAAIENL
-293 RAAQAQAQGVESSY
+293 RAAQAQAQGAESRY

-315 RTGVGNNFDGVQD
+315 RTGVGKNFDGVQD
-328 QKRDSSAEIVLN
+328 QKRDSSAEILLN

-439 AEFDLQL
+439 AESDLQL
-446 AYARTQAARYSLTT
+446 AYARTQAAKHSLTS
-460 TLGLAPAADDTQDL
+460 TLGLSREADGTQEL
-474 PQDWQAADDAA
+474 VQDWQAADDAA
-485 QRCPVTAVD
+485 QRCPVTAID
-494 VKAISLSDLDA
+494 VKATNLSDLDA
-505 RARKLS
+505 RARKLA
-511 VPVMAAAPVAVAP
+511 VPAMAAAAPAVVAP

-531 SPAVATVQQRLRDW
+531 APAIETVSQRLRDW
-545 ADAWMAKDVDG
+545 AAAWMAKDVDG
-556 YLGFYAKDF
+556 YLNFYAKDF
-565 APSRS
+565 APNRS
-570 TRAKWT
+570 TSAKWI
-576 QERRRLVSKTGTI
+576 QERRRLVGKAGQI
-589 ELTLDNIQSQAQG
+589 ELKLGNVQSLAQG
-602 DAVVTR
+602 DTVVTR
-608 FDQKYTS
+608 FEQIYTS
-615 SNFQDRSVKVL
+615 SNYQDRSQKVL

>member
-1 MTHPPLRH
+1 M
-9 GVAKP
+9 
-14 PLRPVGGV
+14 
-22 CAQETEDFVN
+22 N
-32 KRTIKL
+32 KKTIKL
-38 SLSTVSLAILS
+38 SLSSLSLAILS
-49 VAVQAQ
+49 VAAHAQ
-55 STQTTGLAA
+55 STQPTGLAA
-64 AVQQAINQNPEV
+64 AVQQAINNNPDV

-84 AAGNEVEVAR
+84 AAANEVDVAR

-107 GRDNDRITSRSP
+107 GRDSDRITSRSP
-119 ASQSLSRTGLALSAS
+119 ASQSLSRNGLALSAS
-134 QILWNGMA
+134 QILWDGMA
-142 TTKEV
+142 TSKEV
-147 TRLDHARLT
+147 SRLGHARLT
-156 RYFEFLGTTEETALE
+156 RYFEFLGATEETALE

-195 HKYAFNQ
+195 HKYAFDQ

-241 STRYLRIVGDV
+241 SARYLRIVGELP
-252 PAASTDNG
+252 PASSAAVNPQ
-260 GADLSKGIPPSNL
+260 LSKGILPANID
-273 ETIQQALAK
+273 TINQALAQ
-282 HPSISAAVENM
+282 HPSISAAIENL
-293 RAAQAQAQGVESSY
+293 RAAQAQAQGAESRY
-307 QPTVEARL
+307 QPTVEARV
-315 RTGVGNNFDGVQD
+315 RTGVGKNFDGVQD
-328 QKRDSSAEIVLN
+328 QKRDSSAEILLN

-357 DLLNQ
+357 DLINQ

-382 NDIRKLQDQLL
+382 NDIRKLQDQLV

-439 AEFDLQL
+439 AETDLQL
-446 AYARTQAARYSLTT
+446 AYARTQAAKYSLTS
-460 TLGLAPAADDTQDL
+460 TLGLSREAEGTQEL
-474 PQDWQAADDAA
+474 VQDWQAADDAA
-485 QRCPVTAVD
+485 QRCPVTAID
-494 VKAISLSDLDA
+494 VKATSLGELDA
-505 RARKLS
+505 RARKLA
-511 VPVMAAAPVAVAP
+511 VPTLTVAPVAAAP
-524 SAPAPAA
+524 SAPPPVA
-531 SPAVATVQQRLRDW
+531 SPSVATVQQRLRDW

-556 YLGFYAKDF
+556 YLSFYAKDF

-570 TRAKWT
+570 TSAKWIE
-576 QERRRLVSKTGTI
+576 ERRRLVSKTGKI
-589 ELTLDNIQSQAQG
+589 ELVLDNIQTQAQG

-608 FDQKYTS
+608 FEQKYNS
-615 SNFQDRSVKVL
+615 SNYKDASVKVL
-626 TWKQIDGKWV
+626 TWKQIDGKWL

>member
-1 MTHPPLRH
+1 M
-9 GVAKP
+9 
-14 PLRPVGGV
+14 
-22 CAQETEDFVN
+22 N
-32 KRTIKL
+32 KKTIKL
-38 SLSTVSLAILS
+38 SLSSLSLAILS
-49 VAVQAQ
+49 VAAHAQ
-55 STQTTGLAA
+55 STQPTGLAA
-64 AVQQAINQNPEV
+64 AVQQAINNNPDV

-84 AAGNEVEVAR
+84 AAANEVDVAR

-107 GRDNDRITSRSP
+107 GRDSDRITSRSP
-119 ASQSLSRTGLALSAS
+119 ASQSLSRNGLALSAS
-134 QILWNGMA
+134 QILWDGMA
-142 TTKEV
+142 TSKEV
-147 TRLDHARLT
+147 SRLGHARLT
-156 RYFEFLGTTEETALE
+156 RYFEFLGATEETALE

-195 HKYAFNQ
+195 HKYAFDQ

-241 STRYLRIVGDV
+241 SARYLRIVGDLP
-252 PAASTDNG
+252 PASSAAVNPQ
-260 GADLSKGIPPSNL
+260 LSKGILPANID
-273 ETIQQALAK
+273 TINQALAQ
-282 HPSISAAVENM
+282 HPSISAAIENL
-293 RAAQAQAQGVESSY
+293 RAAQAQAQGAESRY
-307 QPTVEARL
+307 QPTVEARV
-315 RTGVGNNFDGVQD
+315 RTGVGKNFDGVQD
-328 QKRDSSAEIVLN
+328 QKRDSSAEILLN

-357 DLLNQ
+357 DLINQ

-382 NDIRKLQDQLL
+382 NDIRKLQDQLV

-439 AEFDLQL
+439 AETDLQL
-446 AYARTQAARYSLTT
+446 AYARTQAAKYSLTS
-460 TLGLAPAADDTQDL
+460 TLGLSREAEGTQEL
-474 PQDWQAADDAA
+474 VQDWQAADDAA

-494 VKAISLSDLDA
+494 VKATSLGELDA
-505 RARKLS
+505 RARKLA
-511 VPVMAAAPVAVAP
+511 VPALTAAPVVAAP
-524 SAPAPAA
+524 SAPAPVA

-556 YLGFYAKDF
+556 YLSFYAKDF

-570 TRAKWT
+570 TSAKWIA
-576 QERRRLVSKTGTI
+576 ERRRLVSKTGTI
-589 ELTLDNIQSQAQG
+589 ELTLDDIQTQAQG

-608 FDQKYTS
+608 FQQKYNS
-615 SNFQDRSVKVL
+615 SNYKDNSVKVL
-626 TWKQIDGKWV
+626 TWKQIDGKWL

>member
-1 MTHPPLRH
+1 
-9 GVAKP
+9 
-14 PLRPVGGV
+14 
-22 CAQETEDFVN
+22 VN
-32 KRTIKL
+32 NKTIKL
-38 SLSTVSLAILS
+38 SLSALSLAILS
-49 VAVQAQ
+49 VAAHAQ
-55 STQTTGLAA
+55 STQPTGLAA
-64 AVQQAINQNPEV
+64 AVQQAINNNPDV

-84 AAGNEVEVAR
+84 AAGNEVDVAR

-107 GRDNDRITSRSP
+107 GRDSDRITSRSP

-142 TTKEV
+142 TSKEV
-147 TRLDHARLT
+147 SRLGHARLT
-156 RYFEFLGTTEETALE
+156 RYFEFLGATEDTALE

-181 YRKLVS
+181 YRKLVVQ
-187 LAEDNYVQ
+187 AEDNYVQ
-195 HKYAFNQ
+195 HKYAFDQ

-241 STRYLRIVGDV
+241 SARYLRIVGEL
-252 PAASTDNG
+252 PAATTGAVDNQ
-260 GADLSKGIPPSNL
+260 LSKGILPANVD
-273 ETIQQALAK
+273 TINQALAK
-282 HPSISAAVENM
+282 HPSISAAIENL
-293 RAAQAQAQGVESSY
+293 RAAQAQVQGAESRY

-315 RTGVGNNFDGVQD
+315 RTGVGKNFDGVQD
-328 QKRDSSAEIVLN
+328 QKRDSSAELLLN

-362 AADQRDRACRDVRQT
+362 TADQRDRACRDVRQN

-382 NDIRKLQDQLL
+382 NDIRKLQDQLV

-439 AEFDLQL
+439 AESDLQL
-446 AYARTQAARYSLTT
+446 AYARTQAAKHSLTS
-460 TLGLAPAADDTQDL
+460 TLGLSREADGTQEL
-474 PQDWQAADDAA
+474 VQDWQAADDAA
-485 QRCPVTAVD
+485 QRCPVTAID
-494 VKAISLSDLDA
+494 VKATSLGELDA
-505 RARKLS
+505 RARKLA
-511 VPVMAAAPVAVAP
+511 VPALAAAPVVVTP
-524 SAPAPAA
+524 SAPAPDA

-556 YLGFYAKDF
+556 YLSFYAKDF

-570 TRAKWT
+570 TSAKWI

-589 ELTLDNIQSQAQG
+589 ALTLDNIQTQAQG

-615 SNFQDRSVKVL
+615 NNYQDRSVKVL